1 MHLPWND
8 RKGQFSSLKAAALA
22 IALVPGVLLAY
33 WLASGQMGALPL
45 KAAMKFL
52 GLWSIRFLLISLT
65 LTPLQR
71 ILQWP
76 KLALIR
82 RIAGVTAATYAAM
95 HFTMFIPYSG
105 YDLGKVASEV
115 VLRLYLTI
123 GLVALLGLLALA
135 ATSTDR
141 MVSRLGAGWKK
152 LHRIVYIIA
161 PLGLLHYAMQEKLD
175 VTAPLQLLGLFILLM
190 LLRAIIA
197 RRIALTPM
205 VLVLATVG
213 GAATTA
219 AFEACWYWTTHGID
233 PMRIISANLSLAN
246 GLRPAIAVAIAGLA
260 TICMALLRQLQAERR
275 PATA

>member
-22 IALVPGVLLAY
+22 IALVPGLLVAY
-33 WLASGQMGALPL
+33 WLATGQMGALPL
-45 KAAMKFL
+45 KATMKYL
-52 GLWSIRFLLISLT
+52 GLWSIRFLLISLA

-95 HFTMFIPYSG
+95 HFCFFIPYSG
-105 YDLGKVASEV
+105 YDLGKVASEI

-123 GLVALLGLLALA
+123 GLAALLGLLALA

-141 MVSRLGAGWKK
+141 MVSRLGATWKK
-152 LHRIVYIIA
+152 LHRIVYLIV
-161 PLGLLHYAMQEKLD
+161 PLGLLHYAMQAKLD
-175 VTAPLQLLGLFILLM
+175 VTAPLQLLGLFALLM
-190 LLRAIIA
+190 ALRGVVA
-197 RRIALTPM
+197 RRIALTPT
-205 VLVLATVG
+205 VLVLATLG
-213 GAATTA
+213 SAAAIA
-219 AFEACWYWTTHGID
+219 AFEAGWYWIANSID
-233 PMRIISANLSLAN
+233 PMRIFAANFAFEN
-246 GLRPAIAVAIAGLA
+246 GLRPAIAALAAGLVAAGCA
-260 TICMALLRQLQAERR
+260 TLRQPKAAGR